1 MTWEKLEI
9 ILVIG
14 VILFLWSELFAALFW
29 RGNKNESTSFED
41 AKYNRNLYKTGK
53 ADRSKKVYTSIRPDL
68 GDDPNTAS
76 GYVER
81 SRPVEK
87 E

>member
-1 MTWEKLEI
+1 MTWEKLQT
-9 ILVIG
+9 ILIVVG
-14 VILFLWSELFAALFW
+14 VLFLLSEIFAALFW
-29 RGNKNESTSFED
+29 RGDKNESTPFED
-41 AKYNRNLYKTGK
+41 AKHNRNLYKTGR

-68 GDDPNTAS
+68 GEDPKTAS